1 MMNTLMKSAYE
12 KLAKTTEVQSE
23 QEQIACIVAALN
35 DISAS
40 IRTAIFPI
48 DDVLLPFVAAIFS
61 QYNDLIYESMDKRHK
76 PVYKETKDIIKK
88 IGIKT
93 EIKFPRKEQ

>member
-1 MMNTLMKSAYE
+1 MNTQMKSAYE
-12 KLAKTTEVQSE
+12 KLAMTIEVQSE
-23 QEQIACIVAALN
+23 QDQIACIVAALN

-40 IRTAIFPI
+40 IYTAIFPI
-48 DDVLLPFVAAIFS
+48 DDFFLPFVAAVFS
-61 QYNDLIYESMDKRHK
+61 QYNDLIFERMDARHK

>member
-1 MMNTLMKSAYE
+1 MNAQMKSAYE
-12 KLAKTTEVQSE
+12 KLAKTIEVQSE
-23 QEQIACIVAALN
+23 QEQIVCIVAALN

-40 IRTAIFPI
+40 INTSIFPI
-48 DDVLLPFVAAIFS
+48 DDVLLPLVAAVFS

-76 PVYKETKDIIKK
+76 LIYKETKNMIKK
-88 IGIKT
+88 MGIKT